1 MKHYIIVKFIE
12 NYNYN
17 EYINEIQNLFN
28 ESLKIKNI
36 FKVNIFKSNSTL
48 SNRYDIMIEM
58 ILTKEALIEF
68 DNSNIHKE
76 WKEKYG
82 KYISNKTIF
91 DCDIQ

>member
-12 NYNYN
+12 NYNYDK
-17 EYINEIQNLFN
+17 YINEIQNLFD

-36 FKVNIFKSNSTL
+36 FEVNIYKSNSTL